1 MARLTVD
8 GIEVDIEPGRTV
20 LQAAEE
26 AGVKIP
32 TLCHHR
38 ALVPYGACRV
48 CLVEVEISRGSRI
61 EASCVFPAQDG
72 LVVSTNT
79 ERVRRTRK
87 VMVELLLARCPEAR
101 AVKELAVDLGIDETR
116 FPKKQEDCI
125 LCGLCVRVCQER
137 MGVGAINFAHRGPDR
152 KITTPYDKHSPIC
165 MACGACQVVCPVDVV
180 DLSKVTLLEPRP
192 IPSDYDMGLA
202 RRSSI
207 YLPFAQAI
215 PKVATIDPDTC
226 MHLLRGTCQA
236 CASFCEADAID
247 FDQQDE
253 IQGIEVGAAVLA
265 PGFQQFDPYAK
276 KELGYGRFPNVIS
289 SLQFERILSA
299 SGPYLGKVLRPSD
312 REGARTGPRLHHLL
326 HRPSSLWQGLR
337 RLLQP
342 RQGVRHQVRPLHS
355 IIDQGSPG
363 QQQSSPRLPD
373 GRRWA
378 RDRGVPHGRAVY
390 RPGTA
395 C

>member
-8 GIEVDIEPGRTV
+8 GIEVDVDPGRTV

-38 ALVPYGACRV
+38 ALAPYGACRV
-48 CLVEVEISRGSRI
+48 CLVEVEMSRGSRI
-61 EASCVFPAQDG
+61 EASCVYPAQDG

-101 AVKELAVDLGIDETR
+101 AVKELALDLGIDETR
-116 FPKKQEDCI
+116 FPKKHDNCI

-152 KITTPYDKHSPIC
+152 NITTPYDKHSPIC

-226 MHLLRGTCQA
+226 PLTSTNRTRFKE
-236 CASFCEADAID
+236 SRS
-247 FDQQDE
+247 
-253 IQGIEVGAAVLA
+253 A
-265 PGFQQFDPYAK
+265 PQYWLPDSSSSTPTPRKNSATDGFP
-276 KELGYGRFPNVIS
+276 
-289 SLQFERILSA
+289 
-299 SGPYLGKVLRPSD
+299 
-312 REGARTGPRLHHLL
+312 T
-326 HRPSSLWQGLR
+326 
-337 RLLQP
+337 
-342 RQGVRHQVRPLHS
+342 
-355 IIDQGSPG
+355 
-363 QQQSSPRLPD
+363 SSPVCSSSVSSRQADL
-373 GRRWA
+373 
-378 RDRGVPHGRAVY
+378 
-390 RPGTA
+390 T
-395 C
+395 